1 MWNDHLGGGEGGI
14 LARALS
20 ENFKAF
26 LCIRE
31 TVSNRS
37 LIVLLVSGS
46 LPVSKLFY
54 NFATFLQ
61 KPEPL

>member
-1 MWNDHLGGGEGGI
+1 MWSDHSGEGKI

-20 ENFKAF
+20 GNFKAF

-37 LIVLLVSGS
+37 LIVLRLSQFT
-46 LPVSKLFY
+46 VSKLFY